1 MLINNIRCI
10 NGHLLKIASKSRQT
24 MKKLNNDFITRVWG
38 VSAGEAD
45 GIRKTRTDTQPL
57 HWTRMPPN
65 KNTIEKSQE
74 QNPNDQ

>member
-1 MLINNIRCI
+1 
-10 NGHLLKIASKSRQT
+10 